1 MMDMPNIRTILLYPN
16 QSRPVQKRDFETV
29 ANTLLSMGYTLFTS
43 GESFADNTIRFLDAE
58 TAFAECDAAVVLGG
72 DGTMLAAARRA
83 RKTGIP
89 LLGINF
95 GTLGYMSELE
105 IGECAL
111 LSRLGEAKIEERM
124 LLDVTV
130 SGEGVPCET
139 RTALNEAAICRAMPG
154 TLIGLSL
161 YCDGNRVSSYRAD
174 GMIISTP
181 TGSSAYNLSA
191 GGPIIDPK
199 MNAFCVSPLAP
210 HTLSA
215 VRPLIFSPDSCIRV
229 EVTGEVSV
237 ACDSD
242 LFPILKNGGSITVR
256 QSNSVIRLLK
266 IKNAGFYEALTKKL
280 T

>member
-1 MMDMPNIRTILLYPN
+1 MHNLLLYPN
-16 QSRPVQKRDFETV
+16 QSRPVSRADFDTV
-29 ANTLLSMGYTLFTS
+29 ANTLARLGYALFTCD
-43 GESFADNTIRFLDAE
+43 ESFACGMVRYLPAE
-58 TAFAECDAAVVLGG
+58 EAFAFCDAAVVLGG
-72 DGTMLAAARRA
+72 DGTMLAAARYA

-105 IGECAL
+105 ISECEL
-111 LSRLGEAKIEERM
+111 LSNLPDARM
-124 LLDVTV
+124 ETRMMLDVTV
-130 SGEGVPCET
+130 ESEGICT
-139 RTALNEAAICRAMPG
+139 KTHTALNEVAICRATPG
-154 TLIGLSL
+154 TMVGLSL
-161 YCDGNRVSSYRAD
+161 FCDGNKVSSYRAD

-215 VRPLIFSPDSCIRV
+215 VRPLIFSPESVISVQVEGEATAAYDSK
-229 EVTGEVSV
+229 
-237 ACDSD
+237 
-242 LFPILKNGGSITVR
+242 LFPLLPDGGTITVR
-256 QSNSVIRLLK
+256 RSEHVLRLLK
-266 IKNAGFYEALTKKL
+266 LKNAGFYDTLTKKL